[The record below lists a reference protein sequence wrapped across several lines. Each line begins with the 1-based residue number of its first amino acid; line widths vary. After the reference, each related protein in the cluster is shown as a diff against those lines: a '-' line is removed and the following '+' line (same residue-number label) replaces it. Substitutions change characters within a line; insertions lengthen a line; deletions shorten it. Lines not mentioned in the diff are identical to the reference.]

1 MNMFSL
7 KALIDDI
14 LLLVRN
20 NNISESEDLS
30 RAQIAAWILAYRQ
43 AIIKQKREQENN
55 AIEDSG
61 DNTSLSELTETVGP
75 LKLQNV
81 ESHDKNALFRRRTVD
96 KIPEIIDNDVHNLF
110 NVHDEVGEPIQH
122 MSKQRKFFHHYRK
135 YTYRELTYWFENGYI
150 YIDGVD
156 DYNQLKYIYV
166 TGLFSH
172 ESDADD
178 DSELDENEIKI
189 PAWMIPQI
197 RESILK
203 NELTFMLQRPSDDD
217 NNSTL
222 DGIKPQPQ
230 AVTPNE
236 K

>member
-14 LLLVRN
+14 LLIVRN

-96 KIPEIIDNDVHNLF
+96 KIPEIIEADGKVCRTHILSNEEYIVALEAKLNEEVAEYQADKNLEEMADLQIKYSQ
-110 NVHDEVGEPIQH
+110 NTW
-122 MSKQRKFFHHYRK
+122 SK
-135 YTYRELTYWFENGYI
+135 L
-150 YIDGVD
+150 
-156 DYNQLKYIYV
+156 
-166 TGLFSH
+166 
-172 ESDADD
+172 
-178 DSELDENEIKI
+178 
-189 PAWMIPQI
+189 
-197 RESILK
+197 
-203 NELTFMLQRPSDDD
+203 
-217 NNSTL
+217 
-222 DGIKPQPQ
+222 
-230 AVTPNE
+230 
-236 K
+236 

>member
-1 MNMFSL
+1 
-7 KALIDDI
+7 
-14 LLLVRN
+14 
-20 NNISESEDLS
+20 
-30 RAQIAAWILAYRQ
+30 
-43 AIIKQKREQENN
+43 
-55 AIEDSG
+55 
-61 DNTSLSELTETVGP
+61 
-75 LKLQNV
+75 
-81 ESHDKNALFRRRTVD
+81 
-96 KIPEIIDNDVHNLF
+96 
-110 NVHDEVGEPIQH
+110 